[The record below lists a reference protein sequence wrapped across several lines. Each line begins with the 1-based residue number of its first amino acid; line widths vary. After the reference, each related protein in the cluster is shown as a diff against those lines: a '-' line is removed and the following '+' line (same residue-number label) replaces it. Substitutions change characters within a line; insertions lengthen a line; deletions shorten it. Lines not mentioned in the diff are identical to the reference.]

1 MTLACVRYKHSKMKL
16 LFRCVFVLACL
27 FNLFACRTVQ
37 VNPTYQIV
45 PDDSSYKKRLSV
57 IALPVTVSYQALKQQ
72 IHSSFSDVLY
82 EDLSF
87 DNNNSDQIMLRITRK
102 DTIGISAANNHL
114 QLDAPLHVWLVYR
127 FKTRVLGLP
136 VEQLIEKQFEAHT
149 KISSLIQL
157 NAQWQV
163 ISQTQTS
170 IDTRLLP
177 QMNIAGLIIDLNK
190 ILEPAIH
197 AQEKRISKLIDDGMP
212 TWIKVK
218 PLAAQQWQ
226 ALQKPIF
233 IDSVYKAWLIVQPA
247 YITFSQIRYEQDA
260 AVFGLNLLLNAELRT
275 SEQVPVIQNLALPPL
290 QFTKGSNSG
299 FNMYMPV
306 RLFYTQLS
314 AALNNQLAGKWH
326 TFDQDKHRL
335 YVEQLEVFPENSK
348 LGVRLKFYGISG
360 KGLFSKKLKG
370 TLVFS
375 CVPEYD
381 PVAKTLFFRKAEYSL
396 QTKDVLLK
404 SASWLLNAGLFKQSI
419 EQKLNLPLEKQL
431 MQLQQL
437 ADKAI
442 NMQLAKNIYLHGNV
456 HSVDIE
462 EVLLLQQSLIVYL
475 RAKGNVN
482 LDFK

>member
-1 MTLACVRYKHSKMKL
+1 MKFW
-16 LFRCVFVLACL
+16 FRCFFVLAFL
-27 FNLFACRTVQ
+27 FSLFSCRTVQ
-37 VNPTYQIV
+37 LNPTFQLV
-45 PDDSSYKKRLSV
+45 PDDSAYKMPLSV
-57 IALPVTVSYQALKQQ
+57 IALPVTINYQTLKQK

-87 DNNNSDQIMLRITRK
+87 DNNNTDQIMLRITRK
-102 DTIGISAANNHL
+102 DTIDVSTDDNRL

-127 FKTRVLGLP
+127 FRTRMLGLP
-136 VEQLIEKQFEAHT
+136 VEQLIEKQFDAHVRIT
-149 KISSLIQL
+149 SLIHL

-163 ISQTQTS
+163 VSQTQTD

-177 QMNIAGLIIDLNK
+177 QINITGLVIDINK

-197 AQEKRISKLIDDGMP
+197 LQEKRISKLIDEGLP
-212 TWIKVK
+212 TWINIK
-218 PLAAQQWQ
+218 PLAMQQWQ

-233 IDSVYKAWLIVQPA
+233 LDSAYKAWLIIQPN
-247 YITFSQIRYEQDA
+247 YITLSQIRYEKDA
-260 AVFGLNLLLNAELRT
+260 AVFGLSFSLNAELRT
-275 SEQVPVIQNLALPPL
+275 SEQVPVTKDKTLPPL
-290 QFTKGSNSG
+290 QFTKGTNNG
-299 FNMYMPV
+299 FNIYMPV
-306 RLFYTQLS
+306 RLFYTQLND
-314 AALNNQLAGKWH
+314 ALNKQLVGKWY
-326 TFDQDKHRL
+326 TFEQDKHRL
-335 YVEQLEVFPENSK
+335 FVEQIQVFPENGK
-348 LGVRLKFYGISG
+348 LGICLLFHGVSG
-360 KGLFSKKLKG
+360 KGLFTKKLKG
-370 TLVFS
+370 TLIFY

-381 PVAKTLFFRKAEYSL
+381 RIAKTLFFRQVEYAV

-442 NMQLAKNIYLHGNV
+442 NTQLAKNIYLHGNV
-456 HSVDIE
+456 QAVDIE
-462 EVLLLQQSLIVYL
+462 EVQLLQQSLIVYL

>member
-1 MTLACVRYKHSKMKL
+1 MKL
-16 LFRCVFVLACL
+16 LFRFFFCL
-27 FNLFACRTVQ
+27 SLLFSLFSCHTVQ
-37 VNPTYQIV
+37 INPVYQIA
-45 PDDSSYKKRLSV
+45 PDDSAYKKPLSV
-57 IALPVTVSYQALKQQ
+57 IALPVVISYQALRQQ
-72 IHSSFSDVLY
+72 IHGSFSDVLY

-87 DNNNSDQIMLRITRK
+87 DNNNTDQVMLRITRK
-102 DTIGISAANNHL
+102 DTIGVSAFDNRL

-127 FKTRVLGLP
+127 FRTRMLGLP
-136 VEQLIEKQFEAHT
+136 VEQLIEKQFDAHV
-149 KISSLIQL
+149 KITSLIQL

-163 ISQTQTS
+163 IFQTKTD

-177 QMNIAGLIIDLNK
+177 QINIAGLVIDINK

-197 AQEKRISKLIDDGMP
+197 AQEKRISKLIDEGLP
-212 TWIKVK
+212 TWINIK
-218 PLAAQQWQ
+218 PLAVQQWQ

-233 IDSVYKAWLIVQPA
+233 LDSAYKAWLIIQPD
-247 YITFSQIRYEQDA
+247 YITLSQIRYEKEA
-260 AVFGLNLLLNAELRT
+260 AVFGLNFLLNAELRT
-275 SEQVPVIQNLALPPL
+275 SEQVPVTKDKTLPPL

-299 FNMYMPV
+299 FNIYMPV

-314 AALNNQLAGKWH
+314 ATLDKQLVGKWY
-326 TFDQDKHRL
+326 TFEQDKHRL
-335 YVEQLEVFPENSK
+335 FVEQIEVFPENGK
-348 LGVRLKFYGISG
+348 LGIRILFHGVSG

-370 TLVFS
+370 TLIFY

-381 PVAKTLFFRKAEYSL
+381 RVAKTLFFRKVEYAV

-419 EQKLNLPLEKQL
+419 EQKLYLPLEKQL

-442 NMQLAKNIYLHGNV
+442 NTQLAKNIYLHGNV
-456 HSVDIE
+456 QAVDIE
-462 EVLLLQQSLIVYL
+462 EVQLLQQSLIVYL